1 MMGRGL
7 NRVLATLLGSA
18 ALAAA
23 LWLVGTQQEQQP
35 ETLILALSVI
45 GGVAGWYLLTR
56 PPLHWLLHAFLFLIV
71 LAAYLPFAMKVW
83 GLNLRPSQVLLPVVL
98 LRLLGS
104 GAAARITPRALKLAA
119 AGLLMWGSVLL
130 WTLVNLNSN
139 ANPVVALG
147 RVGLLGLNLL
157 HAAAMYLLVVET
169 GRWRQTVLAW
179 AGWVAAFNTFLLLAG
194 TELGRYLAPLE
205 GYLAWEAAP
214 VLVQGTLTGGTV
226 RRFTVG
232 VLTGNL
238 SVAVV
243 VLVLSW
249 MLREGKRSSRRWEWL
264 WLALATA
271 GIVTGFS
278 RQAVVGLGAGLGWL
292 GLHMLRQGR
301 LKRLGLLLMLTPVLG
316 GLLWVLAQA
325 PPTQP
330 FFQALAGRAWLLLDA
345 GAYRTGTAGERLKMW
360 GQILGEVAEN
370 PLAGAG
376 QDAYMVYY
384 PSATGGGSHNFPVE
398 VLHAGGLLALLA
410 YLYLHGAIFR
420 GAWRALRARQFAG
433 PERWLLLG
441 LSGALLVVWLS
452 SLTNLIFWSQ
462 VYWLVLGLTEAG
474 AGAAAAKRQQLV
486 LVQVPEF
493 IEAGM
498 GNAHR
503 LRHAG

>member
-1 MMGRGL
+1 MRGRGL
-7 NRVLATLLGSA
+7 DRVLATLLGSA

-23 LWLVGTQQEQQP
+23 LWLAGTQQEQRP
-35 ETLILALSVI
+35 ETLILALSAI

-56 PPLHWLLHAFLFLIV
+56 PPLAWLLHAFLFLIV
-71 LAAYLPFAMKVW
+71 LAAYLPFAVKVW

-104 GAAARITPRALKLAA
+104 GAVSRIRPRALKLAS
-119 AGLLMWGSVLL
+119 AGLLMWGLVLL
-130 WTLVNLNSN
+130 WTLVNLGGY
-139 ANPVVALG
+139 ANPVLALG

-157 HAAAMYLLVVET
+157 HAAAMYLLVAET
-169 GRWRQTVLAW
+169 GRWRQAVLAW
-179 AGWVAAFNTFLLLAG
+179 AGWVAAFNAFLLLAG

-205 GYLAWEAAP
+205 GYLVWEAAP

-232 VLTGNL
+232 VLAGNL
-238 SVAVV
+238 SAAVV
-243 VLVLSW
+243 VLLLSW
-249 MLREGKRSSRRWEWL
+249 MLRERRGGGRWWEWVG
-264 WLALATA
+264 LALATA
-271 GIVTGFS
+271 GMVMGFS
-278 RQAVVGLGAGLGWL
+278 RQAVVGLAAGLGWIGFQL
-292 GLHMLRQGR
+292 MRQGR
-301 LKRLGLLLMLTPVLG
+301 LKRLGVLLMLSPVLG
-316 GLLWVLAQA
+316 GLLWLLAQA

-360 GQILGEVAEN
+360 GQILGDVAGN

-384 PSATGGGSHNFPVE
+384 PSATGGGSHNFPLE

-410 YLYLHGAIFR
+410 YLYLHGTIFR
-420 GAWRALRARQFAG
+420 GAWRALRGRQLGDA
-433 PERWLLLG
+433 ERGLLLG

-462 VYWLVLGLTEAG
+462 VYWLVLGLSEAG
-474 AGAAAAKRQQLV
+474 AGEAARRRPELV
-486 LVQVPEF
+486 PAPVPEWA
-493 IEAGM
+493 EAGRVH
-498 GNAHR
+498 AHR
-503 LRHAG
+503 LRHAD